1 MILLFIMK
9 RRCSSG
15 TPPIKIRTAK
25 LRGGQSN
32 FMGFDGDLTGD
43 RQKNDLEISLLLK

>member
-1 MILLFIMK
+1 MILK
-9 RRCSSG
+9 G
-15 TPPIKIRTAK
+15 DGVTK

-32 FMGFDGDLTGD
+32 FMGDLMGDLTGD